1 MEWPRRKYLERA
13 IDNDPGAVL
22 QWLED
27 HLTLSQC
34 TAFAD
39 TVCPVDDEL
48 RAARLAQA
56 AELVKAYAPQK
67 LVDEIGTKITDE
79 SARLKPADGVVARK

>member
-1 MEWPRRKYLERA
+1 MQWPRRKYLERA

-22 QWLED
+22 QWLQD

-39 TVCPVDDEL
+39 VVCPVDDDM

-56 AELVKAYAPQK
+56 AELVKAYAPQD
-67 LVDEIGTKITDE
+67 LVDEIGTKLTDE
-79 SARLKPADGVVARK
+79 AVKLQPVEDTKR